1 MKNLLRYLSPFAPD
15 QAGAVSVLF
24 PQGGLIVICD
34 AGGCAGNICGFDEP
48 RWFTGRC
55 ALFSAALRDM
65 DAILGRDD
73 KLIGK
78 LASAME
84 DSGTDFSALIGTPV
98 PAVIGTDFRALKRA
112 AERRTGKPCLVI
124 PATGT
129 KFYDVGAQEAY
140 LELVRTFSLERLPVE
155 EGTIGVLGAIPPD
168 LSLIHPGEA
177 VRAALDPGRERRILC
192 FESPDDFRNASAAEK
207 NLVVSPSGVAAAEL
221 LKERFGTPWEIA
233 VPWLPESLKQRLAAL
248 HGGRILVIHQ
258 QFAAC
263 RVRELLP
270 DCEVTTGTFF
280 RTCPE
285 WMKPGDMAF
294 SGEGDFADAVESGGF
309 DAVIGDPV
317 LKRAIPHFRG
327 EWIPFIHFAVSGA
340 LEQKEEES

>member
-73 KLIGK
+73 KLIAK

-84 DSGTDFSALIGTPV
+84 EAGTDFSALIGTPV

-112 AERRTGKPCLVI
+112 AERRTGKPCIVI

-129 KFYDVGAQEAY
+129 KYYDTGAEAAY
-140 LELVRTFSLERLPVE
+140 LEMIRTFSQDQLPVKK
-155 EGTIGVLGAIPPD
+155 GTLGVLGAIPPD
-168 LSLIHPGEA
+168 LSLTHPGDA
-177 VRAALDPGRERRILC
+177 VRTALSAGTGREVRL
-192 FESPDDFRNASAAEK
+192 FESPEDFRNASEAEK
-207 NLVVSPSGVAAAEL
+207 NLVVSPCGIAAAEL

-233 VPWLPESLKQRLAAL
+233 VPWLPASLKRRLGTL
-248 HGGRILVIHQ
+248 HGIRVLVIHQ

-270 DCEVTTGTFF
+270 ECEVSTASFF
-280 RTCPE
+280 KTPPE
-285 WMKPGDMAF
+285 WMKAGDMSF
-294 SGEGDFADAVESGGF
+294 SGEEDLVRAVEQGAF

-317 LKRAIPHFRG
+317 LKRAVPDFRG
-327 EWIPFIHFAVSGA
+327 EWIPFVHFAVSGT
-340 LEQKEEES
+340 LEKEDAGS